1 MNHISKVVVD
11 AYLFHVKRESLPY
24 KKVYSVGQ
32 NCYLYLVNT
41 EGEKHEYILIF
52 YTYFTS
58 SK

>member
-41 EGEKHEYILIF
+41 EGEKH
-52 YTYFTS
+52 
-58 SK
+58 